1 MGFIEDVFEHG
12 RGQRHARVR
21 DVEQIV
27 AAAQGDAAQS
37 WAHLQ
42 TVQGHAD
49 RLQRAVDRLQ
59 LVCNAF
65 AQVLEQKGLASR
77 EELELLIQQIDL
89 LDGVEDGKAGQAL
102 REAPR
107 CRTCS
112 HFVNPARE
120 ECIYCGSPI
129 ARSAAA
135 EGSPYRGG
143 PAAAAAPKQERLV
156 TCSACAARVPQSQTF
171 FTDEGALVCASCRP
185 EG

>member
-1 MGFIEDVFEHG
+1 MGFMEDVFEHT

-21 DVEQIV
+21 DVERLV
-27 AAAQGDAAQS
+27 AAAHDES
-37 WAHLQ
+37 SYLQ
-42 TVQGHAD
+42 TQLRTAVAHAD
-49 RLQRAVDRLQ
+49 RLQRSVDRLQ

-120 ECIYCGSPI
+120 ECLYCGSPI
-129 ARSAAA
+129 ARSAPA

-143 PAAAAAPKQERLV
+143 PGAAAPAKKERLV
-156 TCSACAARVPQSQTF
+156 TCSACSAQVPQSQTF
-171 FTDEGALVCASCRP
+171 FTDEGALVCSACRP